1 MGVFIQSMKKKSIP
15 YILLLPSMI
24 FVFGILGYGVIYG
37 IVISLFDY
45 NVYSLDRPFVWI
57 QNYIELFQDRTFLNS
72 LYKSLIF
79 VFCSV
84 FFGILISL
92 VFAIALYKLTIMQGF
107 FKGLTLIPYLISGIA
122 AATMFRFLF
131 SGDVGMVNQL
141 LSVFGIDEILWLAD
155 EWLALF
161 VIILANIW
169 FVTPFAI
176 LILMAGLQGIDQDIF
191 EAAKIDG
198 ASRFR
203 IVYQI
208 IIPLISSMIGVSL
221 IWLSFASFNMFDIIL
236 PLTGGGPGR
245 STEVLAVY
253 LYKLAFNDLNYSL
266 ASTVMVVIMALNLM
280 VSYIYLKVF
289 KV

>member
-1 MGVFIQSMKKKSIP
+1 MSVVVGI
-15 YILLLPSMI
+15 IL
-24 FVFGILGYGVIYG
+24 
-37 IVISLFDY
+37 
-45 NVYSLDRPFVWI
+45 
-57 QNYIELFQDRTFLNS
+57 
-72 LYKSLIF
+72 
-79 VFCSV
+79 
-84 FFGILISL
+84 SL
-92 VFAIALYKLTIMQGF
+92 VFAIALYKLTIMKSF

-122 AATMFRFLF
+122 AATMFKFLF
-131 SGDVGMVNQL
+131 AGDVGMVNQF
-141 LSVFGIDEILWLAD
+141 LSVFGMEEVLWLAD

-176 LILMAGLQGIDQDIF
+176 LILLAGLQGIDEQIF

-198 ASRFR
+198 ASKLR
-203 IVYQI
+203 IVFQI

-253 LYKLAFNDLNYSL
+253 LYKLAFNDLNYSM
-266 ASTVMVVIMALNLM
+266 ASAVMIVIMTLNLA
-280 VSYIYLKVF
+280 VSFVYLKVF